1 MSIKQL
7 IIRFI
12 EEEGPKFGGQIE
24 DHIRSIM
31 GAKASNAS
39 RRCREL
45 VESGILERELCKIEG
60 VGNMVVKYRI
70 KPMQKPVEPM
80 QKPENSMH
88 WRPEVEKQRLINASQ
103 STLL

>member
-7 IIRFI
+7 IIQFI
-12 EEEGPKFGGQIE
+12 EDNGPKFGGQIE

-45 VESGILERELCKIEG
+45 VEDGVLERELCQIEG
-60 VGNMVVKYRI
+60 VGNKVVKYKI
-70 KPMQKPVEPM
+70 KKVDALSGIP
-80 QKPENSMH
+80 SY
-88 WRPEVEKQRLINASQ
+88 RPEVLKQRIFEQSQKSLI
-103 STLL
+103 